1 MNPQAGK
8 YRLVTQ
14 QNWFY
19 FGSVKY
25 RLPLI
30 FAVSACAAFLL
41 SSCNT
46 FVGMGRDFQRVGQGF
61 ENAAYGKK
69 F

>member
-1 MNPQAGK
+1 MK
-8 YRLVTQ
+8 
-14 QNWFY
+14 F
-19 FGSVKY
+19 

-30 FAVSACAAFLL
+30 FGLSACAALLL

-46 FVGMGRDFQRVGQGF
+46 FVGMGRDFQRLGQGF

>member
-1 MNPQAGK
+1 MK
-8 YRLVTQ
+8 
-14 QNWFY
+14 F
-19 FGSVKY
+19 K
-25 RLPLI
+25 LPLI
-30 FAVSACAAFLL
+30 VGLAAVASLFL

-46 FVGMGRDFQRVGQGF
+46 FVGMGRDFQRLGQGF

>member
-1 MNPQAGK
+1 MK
-8 YRLVTQ
+8 
-14 QNWFY
+14 F
-19 FGSVKY
+19 

-30 FAVSACAAFLL
+30 VGLAAVASLFL

-46 FVGMGRDFQRVGQGF
+46 FVGMGRDFQRLGQGF

>member
-1 MNPQAGK
+1 MNI
-8 YRLVTQ
+8 RLSLMIAFAAV
-14 QNWFY
+14 
-19 FGSVKY
+19 GS
-25 RLPLI
+25 L
-30 FAVSACAAFLL
+30 LL

-46 FVGMGRDFQRVGQGF
+46 FVGMGRDFQRLGQGF

>member
-1 MNPQAGK
+1 MIGLA
-8 YRLVTQ
+8 T
-14 QNWFY
+14 
-19 FGSVKY
+19 
-25 RLPLI
+25 
-30 FAVSACAAFLL
+30 FAALFL

-46 FVGMGRDFQRVGQGF
+46 FVGMGRDFQRLGQGF

>member
-1 MNPQAGK
+1 MLAGPNYYK
-8 YRLVTQ
+8 LMK
-14 QNWFY
+14 F
-19 FGSVKY
+19 

-30 FAVSACAAFLL
+30 FGLSACAALLL

-46 FVGMGRDFQRVGQGF
+46 FVGMGRDFQRLGQGF

>member
-1 MNPQAGK
+1 MN
-8 YRLVTQ
+8 
-14 QNWFY
+14 
-19 FGSVKY
+19 FGF
-25 RLPLI
+25 PLI
-30 FAVSACAAFLL
+30 IGLAVVASLFL

-46 FVGMGRDFQRVGQGF
+46 FVGMGRDFQRLGQGF